1 MLDTNSATLP
11 TVFLPRLHAKA
22 MIAHA
27 RQGKPEEIC
36 GLVAQDEMGNIV
48 ASVPVKNGAKNKI
61 IHYTMDPLSQHNA
74 FMKLDEEEWDLTGIY
89 HSHPATV
96 GYPSVTDQRMAFD
109 PEDDY
114 PLYPD
119 AIYFIISLA
128 DDDNP
133 VIRAYLLPNPQ
144 TIKELEV
151 VISS

>member
-1 MLDTNSATLP
+1 MLHTDSTTQQI
-11 TVFLPRLHAKA
+11 VRLPRVHAEA

-27 RQGKPEEIC
+27 RKGKPEEIC
-36 GLVAQDEMGNIV
+36 GLVAQDEAGHIV

-61 IHYTMDPLSQHNA
+61 IHYTMDPLSQHKA

-109 PEDDY
+109 PEDNY
-114 PLYPD
+114 PLYHD
-119 AIYFIISLA
+119 AIFFIISLA

-133 VIRAYLLPNPQ
+133 VIRAYLLPDPQ
-144 TIKELEV
+144 TIEELDI
-151 VISS
+151 VIE